1 MLDIGNTLRKFR
13 NKYGYSQQ
21 FIANCLNISRVTY
34 RKWENNE
41 VNFNLNQL
49 EKISTFY
56 EIPLHNIIVESYIMK
71 EKI

>member
-13 NKYGYSQQ
+13 NNYGYSQQ

-34 RKWENNE
+34 RKWEYNE

-56 EIPLHNIIVESYIMK
+56 EIPLHDIILESYIMK
-71 EKI
+71 EKF